1 MLIEEIDVV
10 IFFVIKVGDFDK
22 LKKILDI
29 YDNNVCQLLLEIC
42 FWDKFFFEVRNFLFS
57 LEDFFK
63 RDFKLVWFDIFYSCV
78 FFFNNCEL
86 SCISFSYVWVNSKL
100 G

>member
-29 YDNNVCQLLLEIC
+29 YDNNVC
-42 FWDKFFFEVRNFLFS
+42 
-57 LEDFFK
+57 
-63 RDFKLVWFDIFYSCV
+63 
-78 FFFNNCEL
+78 
-86 SCISFSYVWVNSKL
+86 
-100 G
+100 